1 MPPGSAGFAWSE
13 QRSILA
19 RLGTRSRRLLA
30 ACDPWR
36 LLGDLDLRPY
46 PRQAP
51 EVKPLDPGLFPKDYK
66 TEVVNFLRSSLT
78 TRVKDAFIAEPVLKT
93 LDKVPQYITCVRYTL
108 RDDKN
113 QSIGNETKLAVF
125 LGGRLMQF
133 LPEDPKLCAGLNY
146 QRFPEIETMIP

>member
-1 MPPGSAGFAWSE
+1 MRGLNSD
-13 QRSILA
+13 RSWPVLA
-19 RLGTRSRRLLA
+19 LLA
-30 ACDPWR
+30 AT
-36 LLGDLDLRPY
+36 LGVILGGCSVTKP
-46 PRQAP
+46 P
-51 EVKPLDPGLFPKDYK
+51 EVKPLEPGLFPKDYK

-78 TRVKDAFIAEPVLKT
+78 TKVKDAFIAEPVLKT

-108 RDDKN
+108 RDNKN
-113 QSIGNETKLAVF
+113 QSIGNEAKLAVF